1 MKIRVKAPK
10 YDLRKESYTSKDM
23 AKMFKQKKE
32 VEYFIMETY
41 WGLVG
46 AYIGLQ
52 TIATRKKKNCKVKI
66 LLANYV

>member
-41 WGLVG
+41 
-46 AYIGLQ
+46 
-52 TIATRKKKNCKVKI
+52 
-66 LLANYV
+66 